1 MTSILSLL
9 TTPPAPIPLIVA
21 AAILIGEPALLAG
34 VVLPSVTAALVLGF
48 LAYTGLVPLPIV
60 LATAAAA
67 VICGDAIGYLAGR
80 RHAQRR
86 PATPRPPAGDHQASG
101 KPHRY
106 WTRLYGRVQRSI
118 RTVHR
123 PRAARLVAR
132 HGGRTVFLAR
142 WIVGA
147 RTLVPRLAGEGGTSA
162 WGFARWSVPAGLA
175 WSTSYVLAGYLGGS
189 SLDDLSALMSQ
200 ASLAIV
206 ALLLTVGSAA
216 ILLRRW
222 GRRSPAR
229 AATAVDGR
237 PLWTTRDR
245 DSEHLRTVLRR
256 AGRQE
261 LSARRSG
268 FVVEPGTPWPV
279 PGHVRRRGPGARVR
293 WARKKRLRAFKTAMA
308 WWRRVT
314 QRCRMLFVHWA
325 WTRNFWMTG

>member
-1 MTSILSLL
+1 MTSILSIL
-9 TTPPAPIPLIVA
+9 TTPPAPIQLIVA

-48 LAYTGLVPLPIV
+48 LAYTGVVPLPIV

-80 RHAQRR
+80 RQARRR
-86 PATPRPPAGDHQASG
+86 PTTQQPPAGGHLASG

-106 WTRLYGRVQRSI
+106 WTRLYGRIQRSI
-118 RTVHR
+118 GTVHR

-132 HGGRTVFLAR
+132 HGGRTIFLAR
-142 WIVGA
+142 WIMGA
-147 RTLVPRLAGEGGTSA
+147 RTLVPRLVGEGETSA

-206 ALLLTVGSAA
+206 ALILTVSGAA

-222 GRRSPAR
+222 VRRSPAVTT
-229 AATAVDGR
+229 AAA
-237 PLWTTRDR
+237 
-245 DSEHLRTVLRR
+245 
-256 AGRQE
+256 A
-261 LSARRSG
+261 SA
-268 FVVEPGTPWPV
+268 P
-279 PGHVRRRGPGARVR
+279 
-293 WARKKRLRAFKTAMA
+293 
-308 WWRRVT
+308 
-314 QRCRMLFVHWA
+314 
-325 WTRNFWMTG
+325 